1 MRDKLINVTKE
12 RDHIA
17 LMCVKVEKVSGICR
31 YRNGT
36 NTLPSILSE
45 KPHGTKC
52 SLKSSSVQI
61 VSDSRAKK
69 YQMFSQG
76 MKNHQKLLF
85 KRTKCTL
92 LYMYFFL
99 SFFEKRTDQFPR
111 PNSAQVRTLQEVS
124 QTVMKMN
131 SREGTESTI
140 IKSYIKEHLNHSQ
153 KNIFFFFTVNI
164 LDLFCYF
171 LTY

>member
-1 MRDKLINVTKE
+1 MKSVCLGNVWESLFPSDQSFCLIVLYYWYTSLDWTKSCITKTCRENTRKFQQTSVLMRDKLINVTKE

-45 KPHGTKC
+45 KPQGTKC

-61 VSDSRAKK
+61 VSDSRGKK

-76 MKNHQKLLF
+76 IKNHQKVLF

-99 SFFEKRTDQFPR
+99 SFFEKRTD
-111 PNSAQVRTLQEVS
+111 
-124 QTVMKMN
+124 
-131 SREGTESTI
+131 
-140 IKSYIKEHLNHSQ
+140 
-153 KNIFFFFTVNI
+153 
-164 LDLFCYF
+164 
-171 LTY
+171 